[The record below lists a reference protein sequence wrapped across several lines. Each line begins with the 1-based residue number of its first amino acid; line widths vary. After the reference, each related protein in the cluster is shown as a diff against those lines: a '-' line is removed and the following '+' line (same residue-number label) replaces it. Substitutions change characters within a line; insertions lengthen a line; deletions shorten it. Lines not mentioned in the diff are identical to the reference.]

1 MKTITTRLARTTE
14 PLRIALLRAYFLLT
28 GRCVSFLPGPDG
40 ICRVC
45 RWTRPS

>member
-1 MKTITTRLARTTE
+1 MKTIATRLARLFG
-14 PLRIALLRAYFLLT
+14 PLRIAALRGYFRLS

-45 RWTRPS
+45 RWERSS